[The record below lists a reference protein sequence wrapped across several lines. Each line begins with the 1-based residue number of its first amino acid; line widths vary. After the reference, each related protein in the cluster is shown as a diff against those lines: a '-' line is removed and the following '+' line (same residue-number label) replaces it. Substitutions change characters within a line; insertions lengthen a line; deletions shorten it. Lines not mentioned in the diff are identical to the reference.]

1 MPSRGNAAIPIS
13 ERLRRLFL
21 FSSAEVKI
29 KIKIKI
35 KTKNQKPKSK
45 KIVKVDSVTQKI

>member
-29 KIKIKI
+29 KIKIK
-35 KTKNQKPKSK
+35 TKNQKPKSK
-45 KIVKVDSVTQKI
+45 KIVKVDSVTQKT